1 MKKCFCY
8 HGIKPVCS
16 LSAEYSES
24 GTCHNICKPVTVV
37 IADIGFRPDD
47 EECSDAVDSI
57 EITKIVVASVK
68 YVGIF
73 S

>member
-8 HGIKPVCS
+8 HRIKPVCS

-37 IADIGFRPDD
+37 IHPQESGSG
-47 EECSDAVDSI
+47 SD
-57 EITKIVVASVK
+57 
-68 YVGIF
+68 GI
-73 S
+73 SGDTYPR